1 VSYKELV
8 SFIMACREFSRN
20 IMHFT
25 VHIQWPEENMEVIK
39 IKLQNSKQF
48 FKQGYEEPY
57 DEYMNM
63 ELL

>member
-1 VSYKELV
+1 
-8 SFIMACREFSRN
+8 MACREFSRN

>member
-1 VSYKELV
+1 
-8 SFIMACREFSRN
+8 
-20 IMHFT
+20 
-25 VHIQWPEENMEVIK
+25 MEVIK